1 MKKILLWVFAIGIAI
16 GVAVITYFMISKN
29 HQEETLAPIEDSVFV
44 YANLE
49 QLATKG
55 AFDKFITADNRRLIA
70 TAFSSH
76 IDDAELSQHLSGIVT
91 NLNATGID
99 LHGRAYGYLCDDLE
113 SFVIVANVLN
123 VADVDH
129 TVNLFSHLLEKSCE
143 EAITIEQDGNIRTFE
158 YDNIT
163 VAYNDSRIVFVL
175 GDDNSRHAMVE
186 SAITRPKSDLAEL
199 EGNDIAIIANFERLI
214 LIMNSQIEKST
225 TELQSKLNRGEISD
239 THYTKQIEEIN
250 RVKDLITT
258 YTSHFEIGAKATIS
272 ANFDLGRA
280 AVTCKTKGINYGEYS
295 TLFKATNTTHLS
307 YLNSDAYAVI
317 SMGVNGNI
325 LAQLVRT
332 LLNDEFL
339 STVGITPTNEMSMIL
354 SIACDAL
361 STIDGGVTLA
371 LNNIEGSIKRTYD
384 YYWDEYS
391 ITPNIKSVEAM
402 LMADVSDTYI
412 INNIAQFAGG
422 FLRKVDPMHYTL
434 RLMNYNLSMGQDE
447 QLFHLGVNMSP
458 NPKTPSALDCEWTK
472 DIEGSYGYIVA
483 NIDAMMNGDLL
494 SSANK
499 IIVRNIIDEYRSI
512 YTDSMEAISYIYASA
527 KGLDSAEVV
536 VVFDNRSINAL
547 EQINSIVLPVLV
559 SEGIKAMI

>member
-70 TAFSSH
+70 TAFSSQ
-76 IDDAELSQHLSGIVT
+76 IDDAEQSQHLSGIVT

-123 VADVDH
+123 VVDVDH
-129 TVNLFSHLLEKSCE
+129 TVNLFSHLLEKSGE
-143 EAITIEQDGNIRTFE
+143 EAITVEQDGNIRTFE

-163 VAYNDSRIVFVL
+163 VAYNDSRIAFVL

-307 YLNSDAYAVI
+307 YLDSDAYAVI

-483 NIDAMMNGDLL
+483 NVDAMMNGDLL

>member
-70 TAFSSH
+70 TAFSSQ
-76 IDDAELSQHLSGIVT
+76 IEDAELSQHLSGIVT

-123 VADVDH
+123 VVDVDH
-129 TVNLFSHLLEKSCE
+129 TVNLFSHLLEKSGE
-143 EAITIEQDGNIRTFE
+143 EAITVEQDGNIRTFE

-250 RVKDLITT
+250 RVKDLITN

-458 NPKTPSALDCEWTK
+458 NPKTPSVLDCEWTK

>member
-70 TAFSSH
+70 TAFSSQ
-76 IDDAELSQHLSGIVT
+76 IDDAEQSQHLSGIVT

-123 VADVDH
+123 VVDVDH
-129 TVNLFSHLLEKSCE
+129 TVNLFSHLLEKSGE
-143 EAITIEQDGNIRTFE
+143 EAITVEQDGNIRTFE

-163 VAYNDSRIVFVL
+163 VAYNDSRIAFVL

-371 LNNIEGSIKRTYD
+371 LNSIDGNVKRTYD

>member
-70 TAFSSH
+70 TALSSQ

-99 LHGRAYGYLCDDLE
+99 FHGRAYGYLCDDLE

-129 TVNLFSHLLEKSCE
+129 TVNLFSHLLEKSGV
-143 EAITIEQDGNIRTFE
+143 EAITVEQDGNIRTFE

-163 VAYNDSRIVFVL
+163 IAYNDSRIVFVL

-371 LNNIEGSIKRTYD
+371 LNSIDGNVKRTYD

-483 NIDAMMNGDLL
+483 NVDAMMNGDLL